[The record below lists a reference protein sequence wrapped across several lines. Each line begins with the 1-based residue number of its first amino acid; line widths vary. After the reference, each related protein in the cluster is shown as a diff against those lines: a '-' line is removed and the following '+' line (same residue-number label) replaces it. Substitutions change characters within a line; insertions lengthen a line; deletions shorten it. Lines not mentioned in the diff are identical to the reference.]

1 MAAPVAGRLVGLD
14 EVPDPVFASRALGEG
29 VGIVPA
35 DGRILAPADGLLASV
50 APTGHA
56 FGLVTDGGTEVLV
69 HVGIDTV
76 TMQGTGFD
84 VRVEQGQRVAAGD
97 LLAVVDLE
105 AIREAGV
112 DPITLVTVP
121 NTATFA
127 AVEPAPSGEVAAGD
141 TALTARR

>member
-1 MAAPVAGRLVGLD
+1 M
-14 EVPDPVFASRALGEG
+14 
-29 VGIVPA
+29 GIVPA

-56 FGLVTDGGTEVLV
+56 FGLVTDGGAEVLV

-84 VRVEQGQRVAAGD
+84 VRVGQGQRVAAGD